1 MTNAIDGQ
9 SDGQDSMLG
18 AACNSPAAVQSGRAT
33 DEDRAHGPSTF
44 VGMSRFGSRALLRS
58 SRFARVN
65 GNSSAPA
72 STRPPPLLVPVLRRM
87 FHARCDLRIL
97 KAVTRRWRCWSSAGA
112 AVLAR
117 LRSSLRPRDTS
128 LGLRRRPQSRAG
140 YRSRMS
146 VAREPQWL
154 PGPCWRTNL
163 RRCSLG

>member
-1 MTNAIDGQ
+1 VPPAAA
-9 SDGQDSMLG
+9 SDQRT
-18 AACNSPAAVQSGRAT
+18 ACLPVDVSKPRAVQSGRAT
-33 DEDRAHGPSTF
+33 DEDRAHGPATF

-72 STRPPPLLVPVLRRM
+72 STCPPPLLVPVLRRM
-87 FHARCDLRIL
+87 FHARCDLRML

-128 LGLRRRPQSRAG
+128 RRLRRRPQSRAG

-146 VAREPQWL
+146 VARDPQWL